1 MKKKIIALAI
11 AIGALAIT
19 AQSSMAGGCSSGY
32 ASYTPSYTYSPTYTT
47 TACTSHY
54 VVPTYTYTT
63 PCYVQVHKPFYTVKV
78 KIGCNWFI
86 KYSGFELCQANSVA
100 SFYQLHGHPV
110 QIWNK

>member
-1 MKKKIIALAI
+1 MKKKIIAIAI

-19 AQSSMAGGCSSGY
+19 AQSSMAGGCSSSY
-32 ASYTPSYTYSPTYTT
+32 AAYTPTYSPTYTT
-47 TACTSHY
+47 TAYTSHY

-78 KIGCNWFI
+78 KIGCSWFI
-86 KYSGFELCQANSVA
+86 KYSGFELCEANSVA
-100 SFYQLHGHPV
+100 NFYQLHGHLV